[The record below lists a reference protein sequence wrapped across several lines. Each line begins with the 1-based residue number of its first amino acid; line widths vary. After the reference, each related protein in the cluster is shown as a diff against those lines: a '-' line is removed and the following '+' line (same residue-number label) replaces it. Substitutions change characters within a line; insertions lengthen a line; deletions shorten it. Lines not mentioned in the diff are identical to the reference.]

1 MEGNLSKALWLGVS
15 ILLFIAVVTI
25 GLSIFGGMKDV
36 SSVANDKVGSIAQN
50 LTEEEFRM
58 FDGKEVKGDDVLSA
72 LGTFSGRSGEVIIMV
87 ATLGN
92 NGGNQVNLDPSSN
105 TNTGL
110 QASYTDY
117 ISGKNGTLKVDNRCI
132 IMSLAS
138 GSNNLLTSQ
147 SKTVMDAARRDA
159 ENPNLTSKYINPS
172 GKFISHLIYDD
183 NLKIRGVIFA
193 QLE

>member
-25 GLSIFGGMKDV
+25 GLSIFGGMKEV
-36 SSVANDKVGSIAQN
+36 SSLANDKVGSIAQN
-50 LTEEEFRM
+50 LMEEEFRM
-58 FDGKEVKGDDVLSA
+58 YDGKEVRGDDVLSA
-72 LGTFSGRSGEVIIMV
+72 LGGFSGRSGELIVMV

-92 NGGNQVNLDPSSN
+92 NGGNPINLDPSA
-105 TNTGL
+105 NTGL
-110 QASYTDY
+110 GANYTRY
-117 ISGKNGTLKVDNRCI
+117 ISNTTGSLSIDNRCI
-132 IMSLAS
+132 ILSAGS
-138 GSNNLLTSQ
+138 GNLLTGY
-147 SKTVMDAARRDA
+147 SKTVIDAARRDA

-193 QLE
+193 QTE

>member
-25 GLSIFGGMKDV
+25 GLSIFGGMKEV
-36 SSVANDKVGSIAQN
+36 SSLANDKVGSIAQD

-58 FDGKEVKGDDVLSA
+58 YDGKEVKGDDVISS
-72 LGTFSGRSGEVIIMV
+72 LGTFSGRSGEVIVMV

-92 NGGNQVNLDPSSN
+92 NGGNQVNLDP
-105 TNTGL
+105 TANTGL
-110 QASYTDY
+110 QANYTNY
-117 ISGKNGTLKVDNRCI
+117 ISNTTGTLKVDNRCI
-132 IMSLAS
+132 KLS
-138 GSNNLLTSQ
+138 GGSGDLLSDC